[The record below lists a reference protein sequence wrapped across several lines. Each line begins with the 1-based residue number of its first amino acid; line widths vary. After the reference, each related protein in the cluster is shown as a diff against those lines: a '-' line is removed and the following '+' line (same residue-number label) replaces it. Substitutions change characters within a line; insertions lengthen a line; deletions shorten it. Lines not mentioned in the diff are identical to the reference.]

1 MFLKRIFIL
10 STISILSLSFLF
22 AQAGRG
28 TARVGGTVKDEE
40 GKPVIGAKIILEH
53 QEEKSVVR
61 DAKTDK
67 KGKWSIMGLGT
78 GIWRLKVSAEGY
90 EPFENDIFVSQLE
103 RNPSIDVVLKKS
115 KPAEPEYEEGIEFLD
130 EGNKLFN
137 EKKFGEALS
146 SYMKFLEKNPSAF
159 QIHYNLGNCYKEMGE
174 YDKAIEEYN
183 IVISKLREKKQDLKG
198 DELASKA
205 FAGLGESFFKKGDYI
220 SAQENFKESLDINPK
235 DEVLAYNVGEIY
247 FSNGKV
253 DEAIQFF
260 NLSAQIKPD
269 WSEPYLKL
277 GYAYFNKGDFEK
289 AKENLK
295 KYLELAP
302 NAPNAEEVK
311 KVIEALEK
319 KQK

>member
-1 MFLKRIFIL
+1 MYLRRVSIFVIAL
-10 STISILSLSFLF
+10 IVSFSLLI

-40 GKPVIGAKIILEH
+40 GKPVIGAKITLEH
-53 QEEKSVVR
+53 MEEKGAIR

-78 GIWRLKVSAEGY
+78 GIWKVRVIAEGY
-90 EPFENDIFVSQLE
+90 EPFEKDIYVTQLE
-103 RNPSIDVVLKKS
+103 RNPSIEVVLKKS
-115 KPAEPEYEEGIEFLD
+115 KPVEPEYEEGVELLD
-130 EGNKLFN
+130 EGNKLFSEN
-137 EKKFGEALS
+137 KFEEAIA
-146 SYMKFLEKNPSAF
+146 SYTKFLEKNPSAF
-159 QIHYNLGNCYKEMGE
+159 QVHYNIGNCYKELGQ

-198 DELASKA
+198 DELAAKA
-205 FAGLGESFFKKGDYI
+205 FSGLGEAFVKKGDYQ
-220 SAQENFKESLDINPK
+220 SAQENFKQSLDINPK

-260 NLSAQIKPD
+260 ALSTQIKPD

-311 KVIEALEK
+311 KLIQSLEK
-319 KQK
+319 K